1 MLAAS
6 QAYSSWCGPG
16 LPGIAVPSSWWL
28 TWVPQ
33 NSMAGQHDSAL
44 RSCCQWPH
52 TGHPMR
58 GHPLL
63 RELHWGRVG
72 TSHLA

>member
-16 LPGIAVPSSWWL
+16 LPGMAVPSSWWL
-28 TWVPQ
+28 TWAPQ

-44 RSCCQWPH
+44 RSRYLWPP
-52 TGHPMR
+52 TGHPAC

-63 RELHWGRVG
+63 RELPRGRVG